1 MWNGKKSSTRGR
13 MASKSK
19 AGGIGD
25 GKGNR
30 SKGKGNSRRNL
41 GIEWQKGI
49 SKKMA
54 TKAQKYQEEWID
66 QRDSEGDGMAI
77 KDQRMVGE
85 VELQRE

>member
-1 MWNGKKSSTRGR
+1 VWNGKKSSTRGR

-49 SKKMA
+49 SKNGNKS
-54 TKAQKYQEEWID
+54 TEIP
-66 QRDSEGDGMAI
+66 RGM
-77 KDQRMVGE
+77 D
-85 VELQRE
+85 